1 MSTAAQYASTV
12 TTAAVQVTTANTAR
26 DGTGTLGTTLI
37 TVLTAGASG
46 TRIDDIYMVATGITT
61 AGVIRL
67 FVFDGTNTRLLSETL
82 VAAITPGT
90 SVQVWS
96 NTLLS
101 QAIVLKTGYSLRAT
115 TNNTETFNIIVT
127 RAGDF

>member
-12 TTAAVQVTTANTAR
+12 TTAAVQVTTANTNR
-26 DGTGTLGTTLI
+26 DGTGTI
-37 TVLTAGASG
+37 VTVLTAGASG
-46 TRIDDIYMVATGITT
+46 TRIDDIYMVGTGTTT

-67 FVFDGTNTRLLSETL
+67 FVHDGTNARLLSETL
-82 VAAITPGT
+82 VTAITPST
-90 SVQVWS
+90 TVHVWS

-101 QAIVLKTGYSLRAT
+101 QGIVLKTGYSLRAST
-115 TNNTETFNIIVT
+115 QIGETFNIIVT

>member
-12 TTAAVQVTTANTAR
+12 TGVAVQVTTANTNR
-26 DGTGTLGTTLI
+26 DGTGTI
-37 TVLTAGASG
+37 VTVLTAAASG
-46 TRIDDIYMVATGITT
+46 TRIDDIYMVATGTTT

-67 FVFDGTNTRLLSETL
+67 FVHDGTNARLLSETL
-82 VAAITPGT
+82 VTAVTPST
-90 SVQVWS
+90 TVQVWS

-101 QAIVLKTGYSLRAT
+101 QAIVLKTGYSLRAS